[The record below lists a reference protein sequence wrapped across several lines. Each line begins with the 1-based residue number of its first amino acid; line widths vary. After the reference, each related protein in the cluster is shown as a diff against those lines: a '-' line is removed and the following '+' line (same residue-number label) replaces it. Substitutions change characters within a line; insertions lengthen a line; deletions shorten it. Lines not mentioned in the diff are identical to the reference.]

1 MSGLEYPCVLYSN
14 SAHAPSKRPGL
25 QSPLIKE
32 KWEGR
37 QPKTLDKYGLEKLK
51 SVHPTSKEGRSPTG
65 LMGMDS
71 ELELKNESISR
82 SVFQKLQEEYEF
94 DDKWLPLIDYLCSF

>member
-1 MSGLEYPCVLYSN
+1 MVNSYSN
-14 SAHAPSKRPGL
+14 SNSPGL

-32 KWEGR
+32 KREGR

-71 ELELKNESISR
+71 ELEVDVDHR
-82 SVFQKLQEEYEF
+82 
-94 DDKWLPLIDYLCSF
+94 